1 MPIAFATGGTLTGTG
16 TADEPYQIFDIDDLK
31 AFRDKVNGG
40 ETSAC
45 GKLMADIVLNPGT
58 FDEEGVYTP
67 ASDESAEQW
76 ISIAA
81 GDVSYSGTFDGDN
94 HTISG
99 LYIDSTDGSQGFF
112 GSTNSSAVIKNL
124 GIIDSFVSGG
134 DYIGGVVGT
143 AIESSVTNCYYS
155 GVVCGNETV
164 GSIAGYNSGSI
175 INCHSDGAV
184 SGSQYIGGIVGY
196 SMGSLGDSD
205 TEDYK
210 LSYISNCYHK
220 GAVSGDNY
228 VGGAIG
234 LNSFYSIVEN
244 TYHIGN
250 VSATV
255 GFAGG
260 VVGVNDGNYPGHPDN
275 GQVINTYHI
284 GTVSGSDYI
293 GGVVGFNYGDVT
305 NSFYRLGDA
314 ENNDLGTA
322 ISEDDFAVQ
331 TTFTDWDF
339 DTVWHIN
346 NELKRPILT
355 AIPEIEENVELGF
368 KSLSYEKTES
378 GYDVTGVL
386 TESVEDAVLVAAIYD
401 ENNRLISI
409 DHTDIIDETQ
419 DTVSVSTT
427 IQGTYIKVFLWDDI
441 AKMTPLCESDETNI
455 E

>member
-1 MPIAFATGGTLTGTG
+1 MKKQLSAIILILCMAVSLMPVAFATGGTLTGTG

-40 ETSAC
+40 ESSAC
-45 GKLMADIVLNPGT
+45 GKLMTDIVLNPGT

-76 ISIAA
+76 ISIGS
-81 GDVSYSGTFDGDN
+81 GDVSYGGTFDGDN

-99 LYIDSTDGSQGFF
+99 LYIDSTDGYQGFF
-112 GSTNSSAVIKNL
+112 GSTNSSAVIKNV
-124 GIIDSFVSGG
+124 GIIGSFISGG
-134 DYIGGVVGT
+134 NYIGGIAAT
-143 AIESSVTNCYYS
+143 TNESSVINCYYS
-155 GVVCGNETV
+155 GIVRGNETV
-164 GSIAGYNSGSI
+164 GGIAGYNSGSI
-175 INCHSDGAV
+175 NSCHNDGTV

-220 GAVSGDNY
+220 GTVSGDNS

-234 LNSFYSIVEN
+234 LNSLYSIVEN

-250 VSATV
+250 VSATA

-293 GGVVGFNYGDVT
+293 GGIVGFNYGDVT

-339 DTVWHIN
+339 DTVW
-346 NELKRPILT
+346 
-355 AIPEIEENVELGF
+355 A
-368 KSLSYEKTES
+368 Y
-378 GYDVTGVL
+378 
-386 TESVEDAVLVAAIYD
+386 
-401 ENNRLISI
+401 
-409 DHTDIIDETQ
+409 
-419 DTVSVSTT
+419 
-427 IQGTYIKVFLWDDI
+427 
-441 AKMTPLCESDETNI
+441 
-455 E
+455 